1 MLGKEGQ
8 GCLHVGLL
16 VRLGYLLALGCV
28 GAWVAGDAPV
38 SPGDP
43 VRARGILLLLLV
55 TVT

>member
-43 VRARGILLLLLV
+43 VRARGILRLLLV